1 MLVTGGS
8 GGIGRY
14 MRLAFR
20 GDRVLAPSSKEMDL
34 TQPVCTSDNIDVV
47 VNCAIDMR
55 NMKRSALMLQ
65 NIIDFSERRNALFV
79 HVGSWVTTDCSWLPQ
94 NDAWEMGLIHL

>member
-1 MLVTGGS
+1 
-8 GGIGRY
+8 
-14 MRLAFR
+14 
-20 GDRVLAPSSKEMDL
+20 
-34 TQPVCTSDNIDVV
+34 
-47 VNCAIDMR
+47 
-55 NMKRSALMLQ
+55 MLQ